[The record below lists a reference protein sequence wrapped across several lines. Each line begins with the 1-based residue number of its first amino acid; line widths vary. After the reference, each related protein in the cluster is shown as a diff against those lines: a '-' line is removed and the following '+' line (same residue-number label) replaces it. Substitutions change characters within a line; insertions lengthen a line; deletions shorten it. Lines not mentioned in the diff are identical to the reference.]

1 MATHDEV
8 SQLERALLDQ
18 AEGLARE
25 KLRNAEAERAHRLAE
40 LDARLA
46 ARAETALDALRA
58 ETERAVRRRV
68 QAAEG
73 RQAAELDRLRWALTE
88 ANLSGVRLALTDL
101 VADPD
106 RYFEILAGF
115 LAEAAARLPAGDLVA
130 AVNAADLV
138 RLAPQWDV
146 LVARAAPGRRIRLT
160 GHGRDSLGGL
170 CVRHADGQTRVD
182 QTFEA
187 RQERLAELLAG
198 TAMRHL
204 FPGQAEWGGDHG

>member
-46 ARAETALDALRA
+46 MRAETALDALRA
-58 ETERAVRRRV
+58 EAERAVRRRI
-68 QAAEG
+68 QAAEA

-88 ANLSGVRLALTDL
+88 ANLSGVRLALSEL
-101 VADPD
+101 VADSE
-106 RYFEILAGF
+106 RYFEVLAGF
-115 LAEAAARLPAGDLVA
+115 LAEASARLPAGELVA
-130 AVNAADLV
+130 AVNAADLA
-138 RLAPQWDV
+138 RLVPEWDA

-160 GHGRDSLGGL
+160 GHGRDSLGGV
-170 CVRHADGQTRVD
+170 CVDHADGQTRVD

-187 RQERLAELLAG
+187 RQERLADLLAG
-198 TAMRHL
+198 TAMRQL
-204 FPGQAEWGGDHG
+204 FPGQSERGGGHA